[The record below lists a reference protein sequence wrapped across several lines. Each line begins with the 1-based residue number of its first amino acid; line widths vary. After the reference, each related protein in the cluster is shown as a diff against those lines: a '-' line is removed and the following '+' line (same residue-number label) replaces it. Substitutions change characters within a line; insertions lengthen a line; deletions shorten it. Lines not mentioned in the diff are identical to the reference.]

1 MTDNNLINASPEDVV
16 DPAASGQVDEAT
28 EVTAETPV
36 QEPELFD
43 YTEIADKVV
52 KLQVDGEEVIVPVKE
67 ALAGY
72 QRQADYTRKTQELSA
87 QRENLQRAATIAE
100 ALERDP
106 MGTLDV
112 LGRYYGAN
120 QPFANQPQA
129 QPEPEF
135 TDPLERQV
143 WELNQKIQSFE
154 QLQAQQELERE
165 VSRLQNQYQDFNPV
179 EVITTALQL
188 GTDNLEAVYKQMA
201 YDKLVR
207 EVQTYRQATQITADQ
222 TRAIEDAKR
231 QAAFVAGGA
240 SANGAGT
247 EPVGRIS
254 SVQDAWLAAKR
265 QAGM

>member
-1 MTDNNLINASPEDVV
+1 MEQFNAEVSAPD
-16 DPAASGQVDEAT
+16 SGQAVAAEVGETVSSEAPSYEYVD
-28 EVTAETPV
+28 
-36 QEPELFD
+36 FD
-43 YTEIADKVV
+43 SFGDKYV
-52 KLQVDGEEVIVPVKE
+52 KVKVDGEELDVPLRE
-67 ALAGY
+67 AVSGY